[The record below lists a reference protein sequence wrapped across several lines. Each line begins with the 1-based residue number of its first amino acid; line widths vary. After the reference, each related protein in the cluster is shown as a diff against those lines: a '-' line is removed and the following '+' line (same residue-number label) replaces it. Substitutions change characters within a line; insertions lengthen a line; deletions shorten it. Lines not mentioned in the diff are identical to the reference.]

1 MPSFVWNREPAE
13 AYQEPYEYGGQEQF
27 SREARAVLQ
36 ELRAIYKLRDRA
48 YTRDDRS
55 PDKAIWMLQVDALEA
70 LTDALRLIDE
80 KRHRLASRLFR
91 DAMETMDCSFYFSYE
106 SENRG
111 HNLVKWYLDE
121 VLPHRVVRNF
131 FRKEKGDSHFDSLR
145 SLYGELSRYTH
156 RSYRALL
163 MSYILAANDAIAY
176 DGFRLTETGTVTPH
190 VIAFQYALLA
200 MLIKRFLEISVASRQ
215 ITAPAAEEIWSKC
228 LEDETVPRRF
238 GFGPGQL
245 MRGPPIPIR

>member
-1 MPSFVWNREPAE
+1 MPSFVWNRDPAE

-27 SREARAVLQ
+27 SREAKSVLK
-36 ELRAIYKLRDRA
+36 ELRAIYKLKDRA
-48 YTRDDRS
+48 YTRNERS
-55 PDKAIWMLQVDALEA
+55 REKAIWMLQVDALEA
-70 LTDALRLIDE
+70 LTDSLRLIDE
-80 KRHRLASRLFR
+80 KRHRIASRLFR

-106 SENRG
+106 SENFEAD
-111 HNLVKWYLDE
+111 LAKWYADE
-121 VLPHRVVRNF
+121 VLPHRVFRNF
-131 FRKEKGDSHFDSLR
+131 FKKQNGDTHFENLR

-163 MSYILAANDAIAY
+163 MSYILAANDEIAY

-200 MLIKRFLEISVASRQ
+200 MLIKRFVEISVASGQ
-215 ITAPAAEEIWSKC
+215 TSTSAVEGIWAKC
-228 LEDETVPRRF
+228 LEEETVPRRF

-245 MRGPPIPIR
+245 MRGPPIPIS